1 MVKVMGATLESAY
14 HKDSCGLSER
24 NYSSTC
30 ENVRKNLFKIT
41 AIRERLYNKRERL
54 NSVSN
59 IAKTAGDLNSFN
71 LSDFLL
77 CYQMG
82 KLCF

>member
-1 MVKVMGATLESAY
+1 MKVMGATLESAY

-59 IAKTAGDLNSFN
+59 IAKTAGDLK
-71 LSDFLL
+71 
-77 CYQMG
+77 QMRRVKRTVKG
-82 KLCF
+82 KLQTGT